1 MRHLLATLGLLVVG
15 FLASLV
21 PTPVASAGTALRLDL
36 RGLVQRSELV
46 LEARV
51 LSARTV
57 ESEGLLATEY
67 LLEVTRTFKG
77 AHEAYRVVRLPGGL
91 REDQSGLLIPGVPR
105 LASGEDTLLFLEPEG
120 ARGSRMTTGLAQG
133 RFTVRRTRDGRK
145 ELVRDLGSI
154 ELVTPG
160 STRAERGG
168 RTILEY
174 AEALAEIEAELA
186 RERAAR

>member
-1 MRHLLATLGLLVVG
+1 
-15 FLASLV
+15 
-21 PTPVASAGTALRLDL
+21 
-36 RGLVQRSELV
+36 
-46 LEARV
+46 
-51 LSARTV
+51 
-57 ESEGLLATEY
+57 
-67 LLEVTRTFKG
+67 
-77 AHEAYRVVRLPGGL
+77 
-91 REDQSGLLIPGVPR
+91 
-105 LASGEDTLLFLEPEG
+105 
-120 ARGSRMTTGLAQG
+120 MTTGLAQG

-160 STRAERGG
+160 STRAEPGG